1 MSRVTVMA
9 LIAERDSVR
18 EAARREAERLLKMLA
33 VEVDR
38 LPSGLV
44 VPVMQ
49 MLSNEMKVLA
59 GRATSANK
67 TSDTGG
73 ES

>member
-67 TSDTGG
+67 PDTGG